1 MGWPAW
7 FDGAM
12 LDLSTPVSG
21 ALWHGRHDSERG
33 VRSGAARRSRAA
45 VACEW
50 RPHLGESSTVGL
62 HA

>member
-12 LDLSTPVSG
+12 LDLSTPVNG

-45 VACEW
+45 VA
-50 RPHLGESSTVGL
+50 
-62 HA
+62 